1 MNFSEIIKN
10 FDLKDKVASI
20 EPFGG
25 GHINLTYLA
34 KTFSGE
40 KFVLQYLNHK
50 VFPEPLRVMEN
61 ILLVTSHLQ
70 KKFDDMG
77 ENSLQRTLNFVKT
90 FDEKFWFKDN
100 NGNFWRVFHFIKNSR
115 ECFVENNA
123 SQAYEAAKAYGEFQ
137 YLLFDLPSEILF
149 EVIPDFHNTRHRLN
163 QFESALTKDSFNRA
177 ILVKHEIEFI
187 KNRRL
192 QTTKLVDYIANGL
205 MKERV
210 THNDTKLS
218 NVLFDIKT
226 GEGLCVIDLDTV
238 MSGLPLYDFGDCVR
252 SATRTGPEDSE
263 NLDSISMDL
272 SIFEGLTRGYL
283 EAAGNF
289 LSPLEIENLVFAGKL
304 ITLEIGIR
312 FLSDYLNGDIYF
324 NTERKNQNLDRAR
337 VQFKMVQSME
347 EQEDE
352 MQKAVRRASQREQIG

>member
-1 MNFSEIIKN
+1 MNFLEIIKN
-10 FDLKDKVASI
+10 FDLKDKVISV

-25 GHINLTYLA
+25 GHINLTYLV
-34 KTFSGE
+34 KTAGGE
-40 KFVLQYLNHK
+40 KFILQYLNHN

-70 KKFDDMG
+70 KKFGEMG
-77 ENSLQRTLNFVKT
+77 KDQLRRTLNLVKT
-90 FDEKFWFKDN
+90 FDEKFWFEDN

-115 ECFVENNA
+115 ECFAENN
-123 SQAYEAAKAYGEFQ
+123 SDQAYEAAKAYGQFQ
-137 YLLFDLPSEILF
+137 SLLSDLPSEILYD
-149 EVIPDFHNTRHRLN
+149 VIPNFHNTFFRFE
-163 QFESALTKDSFNRA
+163 QFEEALNIDSANRA
-177 ILVKHEIEFI
+177 ILAKPEIEFV

-192 QTTKLVDYIANGL
+192 MTTKFVDCIENGS

-263 NLDSISMDL
+263 NLDSIRMDL
-272 SIFEGLTRGYL
+272 SVFEGLTCGYL
-283 EAAGNF
+283 ETAGNF
-289 LSPLEIENLVFAGKL
+289 LSQLEIENLVFAGKL

-312 FLSDYLNGDIYF
+312 FLADYLNGDIYF

-347 EQEDE
+347 EQEEE
-352 MQKAVRRASQREQIG
+352 MEKIVDLTFARN